1 MDKKNSTR
9 RKMRLVILSVAALVG
24 AAMASESAIAQKDVE
39 IIIVT
44 APREV
49 HKVVGRSPSGVPVEE
64 ISISYEVGI
73 ADLDL
78 TTSSGL
84 AELETRIGNAAKLAC
99 WALNK
104 VTPLIPTDPS
114 CVTKAI
120 ASAADQKKQA
130 ITVAVPK

>member
-1 MDKKNSTR
+1 MNKKISTR
-9 RKMRLVILSVAALVG
+9 HKMRLVILSVAALVG
-24 AAMASESAIAQKDVE
+24 GAMVSESAIAQKDVE
-39 IIIVT
+39 VIIVT

-49 HKVVGRSPSGVPVEE
+49 HKVVGRSASGVPIEE

-99 WALNK
+99 WALDE

-120 ASAADQKKQA
+120 AGAAEQKKQA
-130 ITVAVPK
+130 IAAAAR